1 MTAPDLTLALGLG
14 VLGGTGAWLVWTGWH
29 PTIEPLAAVL
39 ARYGQP
45 ARRSAGIG
53 GRDLDTRLGAR
64 LRRIGIVEGRLT
76 ALEKDLRIL
85 DRRADDVAAS
95 AGAGG
100 LLGLLA
106 GVLAMIPRLAGI
118 PVPTWVG
125 GWVAIGG
132 AVAGVLYPLVEVKEQ
147 AAKRRQTFQQALSAY
162 CISVDMCL
170 QVGAGPEQ
178 ALLTAADGSGWQ
190 FGRIR
195 AALQQAQVRNEEPW
209 AALRQL
215 GEAID
220 VPDLVELARSVEQV
234 AVKGA
239 TVGDTVAGIADSIQA
254 RIASGIETEATRQTV
269 RMAIPTTML
278 LMGFMLLAIYPL
290 AQVVLGET

>member
-1 MTAPDLTLALGLG
+1 MTAPDVTVALGLG
-14 VLGGTGAWLVWTGWH
+14 ALGGTGAWLVWTGWH
-29 PTIEPLAAVL
+29 PTLEPLAAVL

-45 ARRSAGIG
+45 ARRPEETGE
-53 GRDLDTRLGAR
+53 RELDARLGAR
-64 LRRIGIVEGRLT
+64 IRRIGIVEMRLVT
-76 ALEKDLRIL
+76 LEKDLRIL

-95 AGAGG
+95 IGAGG

-106 GVLAMIPRLAGI
+106 GALALIPRLAGL
-118 PVPTWVG
+118 PVPLWVG

-132 AVAGVLYPLVEVKEQ
+132 AIAGALYPLVEVKEQ
-147 AAKRRQTFQQALSAY
+147 AARRRQAFQQALSAY
-162 CISVDMCL
+162 CVSVDMCL

-190 FGRIR
+190 FGQIR
-195 AALQQAQVRNEEPW
+195 AVLQHAQVRNEEPW
-209 AALRQL
+209 AALQRL
-215 GEAID
+215 AEEID